1 MSRKLILPTKAEE
14 QAIMAGI
21 AADPDQYELSEEG
34 FKYFR
39 PASEVLPELFG
50 AELAADML
58 RPKKPGRP
66 PADTPKIFT
75 GIRLDAEV
83 LEAFRA
89 TGKGWQ
95 TRINEALKE
104 WLKEHAAG

>member
-1 MSRKLILPTKAEE
+1 MAKRVNPELIDDDNPEWTAEDF
-14 QAIMAGI
+14 ANA
-21 AADPDQYELSEEG
+21 
-34 FKYFR
+34 R

-50 AELAADML
+50 ADIAADML

-104 WLKEHAAG
+104 WLKEHAVG